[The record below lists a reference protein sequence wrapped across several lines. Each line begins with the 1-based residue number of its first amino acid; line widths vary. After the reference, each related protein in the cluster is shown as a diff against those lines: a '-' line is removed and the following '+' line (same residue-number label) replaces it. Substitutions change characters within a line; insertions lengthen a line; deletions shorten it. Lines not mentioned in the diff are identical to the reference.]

1 MSSKAVSTHRYEIEN
16 DDAINPGGRQA
27 SSLSENDSQL
37 YRQGTDEYFPSA
49 LLGDWYE
56 PLELEHYG
64 STMRMLDDV
73 YQDNVTCINE
83 MKRHEV
89 SQEIISMAE
98 KNLEQASK
106 AICVFI
112 REVQAGGYMLVR
124 KDEAVNFFTMVN
136 ILSKGKLACE
146 MGENA
151 IQIAK

>member
-1 MSSKAVSTHRYEIEN
+1 MSSKAVSTHKYEIEN
-16 DDAINPGGRQA
+16 DGAINPGGRQA

-49 LLGDWYE
+49 FLGDWYE

-83 MKRHEV
+83 MKRHGV

-98 KNLEQASK
+98 HNLEQASK

-112 REVQAGGYMLVR
+112 RETQTRGYMLVR
-124 KDEAVNFFTMVN
+124 EAEVTSFFTMAN
-136 ILSKGKLACE
+136 ILSKGKLACK

-151 IQIAK
+151 FQMAK